1 MLINLLKMKIRDI
14 MRNGFQG
21 IRELG
26 LGDSWGVTLNTA
38 RSCRTNRSNWFKS
51 L

>member
-14 MRNGFQG
+14 MRSGFQG
-21 IRELG
+21 IRESG
-26 LGDSWGVTLNTA
+26 FGESWGGTLNTA
-38 RSCRTNRSNWFKS
+38 RSGRSNRSNLFNS